1 MLHTQNLSL
10 GKVNVDTANVFLTT
24 DLIFYM
30 DGKMERDMAQ
40 MMNGGITV
48 NYTQYINVK
57 SDFTDAASEV
67 ADYGAKQTQ
76 TENRLIGFSNCVLR
90 SIMFNCYNSG
100 TVPGDAAT
108 SALPYVGQP
117 KVNPLLNKYHSRGSL
132 VKDGFRFNLNIN
144 SIPYYSSQVE
154 TDLRMFRELNKCHG
168 NFYVNKGLYQA
179 WPQAR
184 QDKWTNTLTDAAPSA
199 QPGFTDLDANTTPT
213 KQYEVNDRKAAIAN
227 QGWNGISQK
236 WLRGMGHYNGVAF
249 KMSDQNVQGN
259 GVAVGSQQ
267 VDLTVEYDSTYDPW
281 YSGTCT
287 LSLFGEVERR
297 MTIHKGVVAITTASY

>member
-1 MLHTQNLSL
+1 
-10 GKVNVDTANVFLTT
+10 
-24 DLIFYM
+24 
-30 DGKMERDMAQ
+30 MERDMAQ
-40 MMNGGITV
+40 MMNGGINV

-57 SDFTDAASEV
+57 SDFTDAADQV
-67 ADYGAKQTQ
+67 ADYGESQTQ
-76 TENRLIGFSNCVLR
+76 TNNRLIGFSNCVIR
-90 SIMFNCYNSG
+90 SIMFNLYNSG
-100 TVPGDAAT
+100 TLKADNFVAKPNNPVYISD
-108 SALPYVGQP
+108 LPYAGQP

-184 QDKWTNTLTDAAPSA
+184 QDKWSATLTDAAPSG

-213 KQYEVNDRKAAIAN
+213 MQYEINDRKASIVN
-227 QGWNGISQK
+227 QGWNGINQK
-236 WLRGMGHYNGVAF
+236 WLRGMGHYNGVSF

-267 VDLTVEYDSTYDPW
+267 VDLTIEYDSTYDPW
-281 YSGTCT
+281 YSGSCT
-287 LSLFGEVERR
+287 MSLFGEVERR
-297 MTIHKGVVAITTASY
+297 MTINKGVVAITTASY